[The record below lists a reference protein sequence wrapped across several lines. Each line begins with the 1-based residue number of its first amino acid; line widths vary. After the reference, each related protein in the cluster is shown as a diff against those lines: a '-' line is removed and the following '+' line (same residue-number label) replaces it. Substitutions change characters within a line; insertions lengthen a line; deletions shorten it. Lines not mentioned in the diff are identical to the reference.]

1 MTNNNNK
8 PLRFA
13 TFRHTA
19 ADPAAGIPI
28 MDTPPLSDVAMEGAV
43 QLSAAGIEA
52 GHENRLLFSGG
63 GFSLLYAW
71 FKSGYPLPRHTH
83 NCDCLY
89 YITAGS
95 VLMGNDELRAGDGF
109 FIGEDVPYTYTAGA
123 TGVEIL
129 EFRASERFDIKVLA
143 DNPQFWARA
152 LQTVVDKQATWADEP
167 RPGAINQGPAA

>member
-1 MTNNNNK
+1 MTDNNK

-13 TFRHTA
+13 TFRHA
-19 ADPAAGIPI
+19 DADPAAGIPI
-28 MDTPPLSDVAMEGAV
+28 MEMTPLSDVAMEGAM
-43 QLSAAGIEA
+43 QLTAAGVES

-89 YITAGS
+89 YITGGS
-95 VLMGNDELRAGDGF
+95 VLMGNDELHAGDGF
-109 FIGEDVPYTYTAGA
+109 FVGEDVPYTYVAGA
-123 TGVEIL
+123 RGVEIL

-152 LQTVVDKQATWADEP
+152 LQTVADKQTTWADEP
-167 RPGAINQGPAA
+167 RPGANNQE